1 MSKDRLC
8 ARFVIGQRKYYV
20 FSEWD
25 KDDRAFSLSLMDARS
40 VYKHD
45 GESGADWAI
54 SHVTSTHTA
63 DAEAVDSKLRPPG
76 LPLGTFCANLRQALA
91 AQDVVGERY
100 TYRVDKPDAGTLQL
114 VVGFLQDDVVV
125 STTIELRLDAKSQMV
140 GDTLDYLIDRN
151 SALDEQCRKLLHES
165 RRNEAQRDDALRQF
179 DTVRH
184 DKERLEQELY
194 SKFVVVLNMKKHKA
208 NEFKRQIE
216 LLHERV
222 EQLTAALAARDGT
235 AATNDAPPTAEA
247 SAPPDQQ
254 PPPEPVKRKPSL
266 EKPPPLKRAR
276 ASIAQTPT
284 LPTQMSQLSIPYSM
298 PVDDDAHQLDRDD
311 EFDDNDSGDERD
323 DAAKMPPP
331 PVPLGKA
338 RKNFDELRPS
348 VFGLHSVPTRSA
360 AMNDN
365 DLLGNSGDD
374 SDEVVPLVP
383 GETALAR
390 PPPLA
395 AQRDDAVSEATAHRR
410 VRRSSSE
417 KHNEVPP
424 HSAGSQGL
432 RRGGALAKQPQTVPV
447 PAPTVEMSA
456 TRSTGA
462 VKRREAPNR
471 ERARRSSRGGGG
483 GGDDSMDAS
492 ELLKAAER
500 E

>member
-1 MSKDRLC
+1 M
-8 ARFVIGQRKYYV
+8 G
-20 FSEWD
+20 
-25 KDDRAFSLSLMDARS
+25 
-40 VYKHD
+40 
-45 GESGADWAI
+45 
-54 SHVTSTHTA
+54 
-63 DAEAVDSKLRPPG
+63 
-76 LPLGTFCANLRQALA
+76 
-91 AQDVVGERY
+91 GERY
-100 TYRVDKPDAGTLQL
+100 TYRVEKADAGTLRL

-151 SALDEQCRKLLHES
+151 ASLDEQCRKLLHES

-208 NEFKRQIE
+208 NEFKRHIE
-216 LLHERV
+216 QLHERV

-235 AATNDAPPTAEA
+235 AATNDAPPTIAEA
-247 SAPPDQQ
+247 SAAPDQQ
-254 PPPEPVKRKPSL
+254 PPPEPAKRKPSL
-266 EKPPPLKRAR
+266 EKAVPLKRAR
-276 ASIAQTPT
+276 ASMAQTPT

-298 PVDDDAHQLDRDD
+298 PGDDDAHQLDDYNDD
-311 EFDDNDSGDERD
+311 EFDDDERD
-323 DAAKMPPP
+323 DATKMPPP

-338 RKNFDELRPS
+338 RKNFDDLRPS
-348 VFGLHSVPTRSA
+348 VFGLHSVPARSA

-395 AQRDDAVSEATAHRR
+395 AHRDDAASEAAAHRR

-417 KHNEVPP
+417 KRNEVPP

-483 GGDDSMDAS
+483 GGGDDSMDAS